1 MNYTRNR
8 AVNTISFL
16 NKRALTLL
24 FTILFFTTALNFAQ
38 AQKLKTLL
46 ESGDKAFLDNDFFA
60 ASIYYNQAILQDS
73 NDIQIQYKY
82 AEASRLNYDFEVAER
97 WYKKVFKADA
107 QGKLFP
113 ECSFWLATI
122 QKSLG
127 KYKDAKKLFDK
138 YAKKNKK
145 KKNDY
150 FVLKAQ
156 QELAACDY
164 AVGLSATVD
173 KTIEV
178 IHLDSAVNSKV
189 SEYAPVLIDTILY
202 FSSLRDYKDKDK
214 KNDINYNK
222 IFTAKTRKEQWE
234 KAQELDTLFNKD
246 KIHNANTA
254 FNEDFSTV
262 YITRCEQKNM
272 QEFQCEIYFSDF
284 NNGKWTCLKKLPPE
298 VNMPGYNN
306 TQPAI
311 GFLENEKVLF
321 FASNR
326 PGGMGKMDIWYS
338 KINNDGTYGKA
349 INAGKKVNSIDDEI
363 TPFYCKPCQELFF
376 SSNWH
381 KGLGGF
387 DIFKSDYKKNEF
399 GEPKNLGLPINSSY
413 NDIYFSISSKRTQAY
428 LSSNRK
434 GSFFE
439 EKESCCNDIYMFK
452 IPGINEPPPKVD
464 STQIFITQLKMLS
477 PLTLYFHNDEPDR
490 KTLAITTTKNYKK
503 THEDYVA
510 LREQYKKEYSKGAK
524 GENLERAQ
532 NDIDTFFDDSVNAG
546 MEDLETFAALLL
558 KALKQGEK
566 ATITIKGY
574 CSPLASTDYNVNL
587 AKRRISSLR
596 NYFSEYQGS
605 VLVPYINNTKEN
617 EGSVSFVD
625 QEIGELKVRPNVSD
639 DYYDTKNSIYSPAAA
654 VERKIQIIAISF
666 APKKTDKDTV
676 WVGSSMLPTTTT
688 APTNKVIQNTA
699 PIPVAPV
706 APTTSAVNRVVES
719 KQVVQSTTPVTTTT
733 PVVEQKP
740 VVQNTTSITTTT
752 PVVEQKPVV
761 QNVTPATTTTP
772 GVQSKPVVQSTT
784 PTTTTAP
791 VVESKPVVQNTT
803 PTTTTTPVVESKPV
817 VQNTTPR
824 TTTTPV
830 VESKP
835 VVQNA
840 TPVTTIKSDTTK
852 APSTSTTIYSIQVGS
867 LSLMSNA
874 EGIQSAL
881 KLVFKEPIVIVN
893 ENNLYKVRITG
904 FKTREE
910 AKAIIP
916 KLESLGVTGAFLV
929 TSDR

>member
-1 MNYTRNR
+1 MNQLRNR
-8 AVNTISFL
+8 VVKEVSFL
-16 NKRALTLL
+16 NKGFLNLL
-24 FTILFFTTALNFAQ
+24 FIVLLFVTSINSAQ

-46 ESGDKAFLDNDFFA
+46 ESGDKAFADNDFFA

-73 NDIQIQYKY
+73 IDIQIQYKY

-97 WYKKVFKADA
+97 WYKKVFKVDA

-113 ECSFWLATI
+113 DCAFWLATI

-127 KYKDAKKLFDK
+127 KYKEAKKLFDK

-150 FVLKAQ
+150 LVLKAQ

-164 AVGLSATVD
+164 AVTLMATAD
-173 KTIEV
+173 KTIDV
-178 IHLDSAVNSKV
+178 IHLDSMVNSKV

-234 KAQELDTLFNKD
+234 KAKELDSLFNKD
-246 KIHNANTA
+246 KVHNANTA

-284 NNGKWTCLKKLPPE
+284 RNGKWATLQKLPSE
-298 VNMPGYNN
+298 INMPGSNN

-338 KINNDGTYGKA
+338 KINNDGSYGKA
-349 INAGKKVNSIDDEI
+349 TNAGKKVNSIDDEI

-399 GEPKNLGLPINSSY
+399 GDPKNLGLPINSSY

-503 THEDYVA
+503 THEDYIA

-532 NDIDTFFDDSVNAG
+532 NDIETFFEDSVNAG
-546 MEDLETFAALLL
+546 MQDLETFAGLLL

-566 ATITIKGY
+566 ATITIKGF

-596 NYFSEYQGS
+596 NYFSEYQGG

-617 EGSVSFVD
+617 EGAVAFVD

-666 APKKTDKDTV
+666 APKNVQKDTV
-676 WVGSSMLPTTTT
+676 WVGSSMLPTNTTTT
-688 APTNKVIQNTA
+688 APASNVVPNTTPAPIVTPTNNTVAPVNTTPSPVTTPVVTPVKPTTSVTPVVEPTKTVVQNITPATNTA
-699 PIPVAPV
+699 P
-706 APTTSAVNRVVES
+706 VVEPT
-719 KQVVQSTTPVTTTT
+719 KPVVKNTTPATNTT
-733 PVVEQKP
+733 PVVEPKP
-740 VVQNTTSITTTT
+740 VVQN
-752 PVVEQKPVV
+752 
-761 QNVTPATTTTP
+761 NVPA
-772 GVQSKPVVQSTT
+772 
-784 PTTTTAP
+784 
-791 VVESKPVVQNTT
+791 
-803 PTTTTTPVVESKPV
+803 
-817 VQNTTPR
+817 
-824 TTTTPV
+824 
-830 VESKP
+830 
-835 VVQNA
+835 
-840 TPVTTIKSDTTK
+840 TTIKSDTTK
-852 APSTSTTIYSIQVGS
+852 VLSSSTAIYSIQAGS
-867 LSLMSNA
+867 LSSMSNA

-881 KLVFKEPIVIVN
+881 KLVFKEPVIIVN
-893 ENNLYKVRITG
+893 ESNLYKVRITG
-904 FKTREE
+904 FKTKEE

-929 TSDR
+929 TAEK